1 MPNTVV
7 HEEVGYYLSKKLNIS
22 SYEFY
27 LGLMAPDAVNVEHFA
42 SKQERWTS
50 HIRDKD
56 LNIWKENLKIFYEET
71 KNKINNDFL
80 LGYTIHILTD
90 IVYDEYLEEK
100 IHQEILNDYEERDY
114 WYIKWSDMDK
124 YSFKDQSLINDILNS
139 SNNYIEIKNITK
151 DKLLKWK
158 DKYLKNQSNLNKS
171 LYFNQKIIDNL
182 NIRVEEELKE
192 IIKNK

>member
-7 HEEVGYYLSKKLNIS
+7 HEEVGYYLSKKLDVS

-42 SKQERWTS
+42 NKQERWTS
-50 HIRDKD
+50 HVRDTD
-56 LNIWKENLKIFYEET
+56 LNIWKENLKKFYKEE

-90 IVYDEYLEEK
+90 IVYDEYFEEK
-100 IHQEILNDYEERDY
+100 IHKEILKNNQEKDY

-124 YSFKDQSLINDILNS
+124 YSFKEQSIINTILLKN
-139 SNNYIEIKNITK
+139 NNYIEIKNITK
-151 DKLLKWK
+151 EKLLKWK
-158 DKYLKNQSNLNKS
+158 EKYLKNQSNLNKS

-192 IIKNK
+192 IITN

>member
-7 HEEVGYYLSKKLNIS
+7 HEEVGYYLSKKLDVS

-42 SKQERWTS
+42 NKQERWTS
-50 HIRDKD
+50 HVRDTD
-56 LNIWKENLKIFYEET
+56 LNIWKENLKKFYKEE
-71 KNKINNDFL
+71 KNKTNNDFL

-90 IVYDEYLEEK
+90 IVYDEYFEEK
-100 IHQEILNDYEERDY
+100 IHKEILKNNQEKDY

-124 YSFKDQSLINDILNS
+124 YSFKEQSTINTILLKN
-139 SNNYIEIKNITK
+139 NNYIEIKNITK
-151 DKLLKWK
+151 EKLLKWK
-158 DKYLKNQSNLNKS
+158 EKYLKNQSNLNKS

-192 IIKNK
+192 IITN

>member
-7 HEEVGYYLSKKLNIS
+7 HEEVGYYLSKKLDTS
-22 SYEFY
+22 SYEYY

-42 SKQERWTS
+42 NKQERWTS
-50 HIRDKD
+50 HVRDKD
-56 LNIWKENLKIFYEET
+56 LNIWKENLKKFYKEE

-90 IVYDEYLEEK
+90 IVYDEYFEEK
-100 IHQEILNDYEERDY
+100 ICKEILKNNQEKDY

-124 YSFKDQSLINDILNS
+124 YSFKEQSTINTILLKNNS
-139 SNNYIEIKNITK
+139 YIEIKNITK
-151 DKLLKWK
+151 EKLLKWK
-158 DKYLKNQSNLNKS
+158 EKYLKNQSNLNKS

-192 IIKNK
+192 IITN

>member
-7 HEEVGYYLSKKLNIS
+7 HEEVGYYLSKKLDVS

-42 SKQERWTS
+42 NKQERWTS
-50 HIRDKD
+50 HVRDKD
-56 LNIWKENLKIFYEET
+56 LNIWKENLKKFYKEE

-90 IVYDEYLEEK
+90 IVYDEYFEEK
-100 IHQEILNDYEERDY
+100 IHKEILKNNQEKDY
-114 WYIKWSDMDK
+114 WYIKWTDMDK
-124 YSFKDQSLINDILNS
+124 YSFKEQSTINTILLKN
-139 SNNYIEIKNITK
+139 NNYIEIKNITK
-151 DKLLKWK
+151 EKLLKWK
-158 DKYLKNQSNLNKS
+158 EKYLKNQSNLNKS

-192 IIKNK
+192 IITN

>member
-7 HEEVGYYLSKKLNIS
+7 HEEVGYYLSKKLDTS
-22 SYEFY
+22 SYEYY

-42 SKQERWTS
+42 NKQERWTS
-50 HIRDKD
+50 HVRDKD
-56 LNIWKENLKIFYEET
+56 LNIWKENLKKFYKEE

-90 IVYDEYLEEK
+90 IVYDEYFEEK
-100 IHQEILNDYEERDY
+100 IHKEILKNNQEKDY

-124 YSFKDQSLINDILNS
+124 YSFKEQSTINTILLKNNS
-139 SNNYIEIKNITK
+139 YIEIKNITK
-151 DKLLKWK
+151 EKLLKWK
-158 DKYLKNQSNLNKS
+158 EKYLKNQSNLNKS

-192 IIKNK
+192 IITN

>member
-7 HEEVGYYLSKKLNIS
+7 HEEVGYYLSKKLDVS

-42 SKQERWTS
+42 NKQERWTS
-50 HIRDKD
+50 HVRYKD
-56 LNIWKENLKIFYEET
+56 LNIWKENLKKFYKEE

-90 IVYDEYLEEK
+90 IVYDEYFEEK
-100 IHQEILNDYEERDY
+100 IHKEILKNNQEKDY

-124 YSFKDQSLINDILNS
+124 YSFKEQSTINTILLKN
-139 SNNYIEIKNITK
+139 NNYIEIKNITK
-151 DKLLKWK
+151 EKLLKWK
-158 DKYLKNQSNLNKS
+158 EKYLKNQSNLNKS

-192 IIKNK
+192 IITN

>member
-7 HEEVGYYLSKKLNIS
+7 HEEVGYYLSKKLDTS
-22 SYEFY
+22 SYEYY

-42 SKQERWTS
+42 NKQERWTS
-50 HIRDKD
+50 HVRDKD
-56 LNIWKENLKIFYEET
+56 LNIWKENLKKFYKEE

-90 IVYDEYLEEK
+90 IVYDEYFEEK
-100 IHQEILNDYEERDY
+100 IRKEILKNNQEKDY

-124 YSFKDQSLINDILNS
+124 YSFKEQSTINTILLKN
-139 SNNYIEIKNITK
+139 NNYIEIKNITK
-151 DKLLKWK
+151 EKLLKWK
-158 DKYLKNQSNLNKS
+158 EKYLKNQSNLNKS

-192 IIKNK
+192 IITS